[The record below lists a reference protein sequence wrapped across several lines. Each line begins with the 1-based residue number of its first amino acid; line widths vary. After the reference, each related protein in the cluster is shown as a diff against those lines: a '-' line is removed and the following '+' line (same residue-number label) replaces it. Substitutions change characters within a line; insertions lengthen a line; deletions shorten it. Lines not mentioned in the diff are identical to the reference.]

1 MTNRTGITDLIGN
14 TPLLYLREASEL
26 TGCQIYGKAEFMN
39 PGGSVKDRTAL
50 GIIRAAEASG
60 ELRPGGVIVEGT
72 AGNTGI
78 GLTLVA
84 NALGYQSV
92 IVMPQTA
99 SLEKISQLEMLGADL
114 ILVPNAPYSS
124 SQHYIHTARQVAQGR
139 AHSEP
144 NGATWAQQFDNPA
157 NRRIHRDTTGQE
169 IWQQTSGNIDGFICA
184 VGTGGT
190 LAGVADALR
199 AHKPAVKIGLADP
212 AGSALYSHFNA
223 PPQAGQGQSATAQ
236 SEPGPS
242 TTAQS
247 IAEGIGVSFVPGN
260 LDGLSVDFSCQIDD
274 DTALPFA
281 FNLLKHEGISV
292 GGSSGVNIA
301 GAVAM
306 ARELGPGHTIV
317 TVLCDAGSRYHSK
330 LFNPEFLMRHK
341 LPFPAWMAS

>member
-1 MTNRTGITDLIGN
+1 MPAHHRILDLIGN
-14 TPLLYLREASEL
+14 TPLLYLREVSEQ
-26 TGCQIYGKAEFMN
+26 TGCDIYGKAEFMN

-50 GIIRAAEASG
+50 GIIRAAEAAG

-72 AGNTGI
+72 VGNTGI

-99 SLEKISQLEMLGADL
+99 SQEKIDQLEMLGADL
-114 ILVPNAPYSS
+114 LLVPAVPYASPE
-124 SQHYIHTARQVAQGR
+124 HYIHTAEHVAQGR

-144 NGATWAQQFDNPA
+144 NGAAWARQFDNPA
-157 NRRIHRDTTGQE
+157 NRQVHYDTTGRE
-169 IWQQTSGNIDGFICA
+169 IWEQTGGAVDGFICA

-190 LAGVADALR
+190 LAGVAAALR
-199 AHKPAVKIGLADP
+199 ERKPGITIGLADP
-212 AGSALYSHFNA
+212 QGSALYSHFNGG
-223 PPQAGQGQSATAQ
+223 PLQAEGH
-236 SEPGPS
+236 
-242 TTAQS
+242 S

-260 LDGLSVDFSCQIDD
+260 LDGLEVDFSCQVDD
-274 DTALPFA
+274 DTALPYVFD
-281 FNLLKHEGISV
+281 LLKHEGISV

-301 GAVAM
+301 GAVAL

-317 TVLCDAGSRYHSK
+317 TILCDAGSRYHSK